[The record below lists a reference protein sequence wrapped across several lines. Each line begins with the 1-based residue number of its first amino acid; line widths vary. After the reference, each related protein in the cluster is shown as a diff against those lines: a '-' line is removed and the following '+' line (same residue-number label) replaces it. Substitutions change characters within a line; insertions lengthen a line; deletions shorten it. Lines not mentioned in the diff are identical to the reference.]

1 MKETMLEWLKNV
13 IEKIISN
20 TNITT
25 IIGFIVTI
33 LVAFV
38 TSFFTSKRNQ
48 KEIISNYFKKESIEV
63 QKRLLDFWTNIL
75 MFDFNTALNS
85 YADNAK
91 LSKDISVEDL
101 IKFMY
106 KECVLYS
113 SEATLKAIGTY
124 QQYIYKNNK
133 IDKNSISNN
142 DTIIKNLILPLMVT
156 KRMKYDFTGEKISP
170 IDLLRIKINDLDN
183 KKIILA
189 RYYLI
194 KYYIKENILFLL
206 FFILSII
213 FIII

>member
-1 MKETMLEWLKNV
+1 MKETILKWLKNI

-106 KECVLYS
+106 KECVL
-113 SEATLKAIGTY
+113 
-124 QQYIYKNNK
+124 
-133 IDKNSISNN
+133 
-142 DTIIKNLILPLMVT
+142 
-156 KRMKYDFTGEKISP
+156 
-170 IDLLRIKINDLDN
+170 
-183 KKIILA
+183 
-189 RYYLI
+189 
-194 KYYIKENILFLL
+194 
-206 FFILSII
+206 
-213 FIII
+213 

>member
-1 MKETMLEWLKNV
+1 MKETMLEWLKNI

-20 TNITT
+20 TNVTT

-113 SEATLKAIGTY
+113 SKATLKAIGTY

>member
-1 MKETMLEWLKNV
+1 
-13 IEKIISN
+13 
-20 TNITT
+20 
-25 IIGFIVTI
+25 
-33 LVAFV
+33 
-38 TSFFTSKRNQ
+38 
-48 KEIISNYFKKESIEV
+48 
-63 QKRLLDFWTNIL
+63 

-113 SEATLKAIGTY
+113 SKATLKAIGTY

-133 IDKNSISNN
+133 IDKNIISNN

-170 IDLLRIKINDLDN
+170 IDLLRIKIKDLDN

>member
-1 MKETMLEWLKNV
+1 MKETMLEWLKNI

-20 TNITT
+20 TNVTT

-113 SEATLKAIGTY
+113 SKATLKAIGTY

-133 IDKNSISNN
+133 IDKNGISNN